1 MLFGKRDDRV
11 ILQKTPLTEFVAV
24 GYEGGKNIPILE
36 KTDYF
41 MFYTVQKKRMVRKNM
56 LSIQDTKTQSVIR
69 QLKELQV
76 DVVIC
81 REVGPMAAHLLKE
94 AGIRCFLFDGSTQ
107 AGLQAYLAGKLTS
120 I

>member
-1 MLFGKRDDRV
+1 MLFGRRDDWV

-24 GYEGGKNIPILE
+24 GYAGGKDIPILE

-41 MFYTVQKKRMVRKNM
+41 MFYTIQKKRMVRKNM
-56 LSIQDTKTQSVIR
+56 LSIQDTKTESVIR
-69 QLKELQV
+69 QLKDLKV

-81 REVGPMAAHLLKE
+81 REAGLRAAHLLKE
-94 AGIRCFLFDGSTQ
+94 AGIRCCFFDGSTQ
-107 AGLQAYLAGKLTS
+107 AGLQAYLSGKLTA